1 MPQSISRKGSPVVTQ
16 GKASGAHETDKHEKA
31 VIGWLETVDFPEW
44 SISGIRAKVDT
55 GARTS
60 ALHVE
65 DLTIGRNNVA
75 HFVVVLSRNNTQRR
89 VQVTAP
95 VVRMARVRSSTGHY
109 SMRCFVR
116 TLVHIG
122 HVTKEIDIS
131 LVSREKML
139 FRMLLGRKALE
150 KDFLVDVTK
159 RHVITEKPRTKKRST
174 R

>member
-1 MPQSISRKGSPVVTQ
+1 MTEASKKAITQ
-16 GKASGAHETDKHEKA
+16 GTKPDRVAKYDKA
-31 VIGWLETVDFPEW
+31 VIGWLETVNFTNW
-44 SISGIRAKVDT
+44 GISGIRAKVDT

-65 DLTIGRNNVA
+65 DLVVGRNNVA
-75 HFVVVLSRNNTQRR
+75 HFVVVLSRNNQERR

-95 VVRMARVRSSTGHY
+95 IIRRARVRSSTGHY

-116 TLVHIG
+116 TEVEIG
-122 HVTKEIDIS
+122 HVRKEIDIS

-159 RHVITEKPRTKKRST
+159 RHVITERPRRKKRSKS
-174 R
+174 